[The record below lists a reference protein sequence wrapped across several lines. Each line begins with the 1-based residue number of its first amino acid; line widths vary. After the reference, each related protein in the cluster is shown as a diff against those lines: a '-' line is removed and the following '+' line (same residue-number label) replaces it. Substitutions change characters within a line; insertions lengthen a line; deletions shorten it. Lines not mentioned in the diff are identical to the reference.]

1 MGEAINTL
9 EQSFDKTKK
18 LFFPIRKE
26 YWLRMGLISLFGGG
40 ARHSFSGN
48 NFSLPKN
55 TEFDIVDFISQYG
68 TLIGVLV
75 FFFFFVSLFF
85 TYVGSVFTFMFIE
98 GIVKKDIKIRKS
110 FKQNHNQ

>member
-48 NFSLPKN
+48 NLSLPEN
-55 TEFDIVDFISQYG
+55 PDFNIVDFISQYG
-68 TLIGVLV
+68 TLIGVL
-75 FFFFFVSLFF
+75 FFFFFFLSLFF

-98 GIVKKDIKIRKS
+98 GIVNKNIKIRKS